1 MITTGVVT
9 NASDRHRLS
18 LVDQILNF
26 EKSRVV
32 KRSIGDLTE
41 VIDFGS
47 GDGSLISYLMTK
59 YPLKEISG
67 VELDPIS
74 IQRARENGVK
84 VHKSLTFTTEKNLI
98 MLWHSLEHLNH
109 LEIDDFFD
117 AVTQCKNLKLII
129 SVPSGSSKMFEMFQ
143 NKFAFYDEVS
153 HVHQFTNLSLNA
165 LLAERGFQITE
176 NFRIHT
182 YGIFAAIQTA
192 LNSSES
198 HNKFYDEIKRGKI
211 AGSRRFLFLK
221 IFLQILLK
229 SPIILGLLFYEFSK
243 KRRSVTTVL
252 AERNIS

>member
-18 LVDQILNF
+18 LIDQILNF

-84 VHKSLTFTTEKNLI
+84 VHKSLTFTTERNLI

-117 AVTQCKNLKLII
+117 AVTQCENLKLII
-129 SVPSGSSKMFEMFQ
+129 SVPNGSSKMFEMFQ

-153 HVHQFTNLSLNA
+153 HVHQFTTLSLNA

-176 NFRIHT
+176 TFRIHT

-229 SPIILGLLFYEFSK
+229 SPIIFGLLFYEFSK
-243 KRRSVTTVL
+243 RRRSVTTVL